1 MFVPGDV
8 VDSPLLQKRTASYAV
23 QSLVMGVPAGG
34 KVYNGARYSVDIPK
48 KEDNKNRGIPV
59 DSISTRKMEQRE
71 VTESFDSQGVGCDPM
86 HLLYM
91 VDFQRNSTEIVD
103 LNSGDVIATVDA
115 ISSETTSHYFGT
127 LSAHQ
132 FDVTL
137 TLQTTLFSF

>member
-1 MFVPGDV
+1 
-8 VDSPLLQKRTASYAV
+8 
-23 QSLVMGVPAGG
+23 MGVPAGG

-59 DSISTRKMEQRE
+59 DSISIRKMEQKE
-71 VTESFDSQGVGCDPM
+71 ITESFDSQGVGCDPM

-91 VDFQRNSTEIVD
+91 VDFQRNRKEIVD
-103 LNSGDVIATVDA
+103 LNSGDVIATVDS
-115 ISSETTSHYFGT
+115 ISSETTSQFFGK